1 MGRRPWKNV
10 NLPPG
15 MRARRQ
21 RSGRVYYYLD
31 VGGSPRREIPLG
43 ADFVEAVRRWAEL
56 EAQGKDR
63 HSELVTFRYAAQ
75 KYVRDVLPTKARRTQ
90 RDNLLELENLYK
102 FFDDPPA
109 QIAQIR
115 PVHVTQYLAWRSEQ
129 ARKWYAAKG
138 REVPARAG
146 HVRANRE
153 VALLSHIFNF
163 AREQGFTD
171 ASNPCVGIRRNKET
185 GRTVYV
191 EDDVFQRVWDAA
203 DEPTR
208 DAMDLAYLTGQR
220 PADTLKFSEAD
231 IRADELWV
239 EQGKRGKKL
248 RITVSGA
255 LADVL
260 ERIRVRKLLCAVSGA
275 IVSSALVVNERGER
289 LMPDALRFRFDRAR
303 LSAGVKKD
311 QFQFRDLRAKAGTD
325 KTETAGD
332 IRAAQR
338 QLGHASLA
346 MTEHYVRERKGDKVE
361 PTR

>member
-56 EAQGKDR
+56 EAQGSDR
-63 HSELVTFRYAAQ
+63 HSELLTFRYVAE
-75 KYVRDVLPTKARRTQ
+75 KYVCDVLPTKSRRTQ
-90 RDNLLELENLYK
+90 RDNLLELANLYR
-102 FFDDPPA
+102 FFDDPPVPVGR
-109 QIAQIR
+109 IR
-115 PVHVTQYLAWRSEQ
+115 PVHVTQYLAWRSDV
-129 ARKWYAAKG
+129 ARQWYVEKG
-138 REVPARAG
+138 REVPVRPG

-163 AREQGFTD
+163 ARERGLTD
-171 ASNPCVGIRRNKET
+171 AFNPCVGVRRNKET

-191 EDDVFQRVWDAA
+191 EDDLFRRVWDAA

-220 PADTLKFSEAD
+220 PADTLKFMESD
-231 IRADELWV
+231 IRAGELWIQ
-239 EQGKRGKKL
+239 QGKTGKRL
-248 RITVSGA
+248 RVVVSGE
-255 LADVL
+255 LAAVID
-260 ERIRVRKLLCAVSGA
+260 RIRLRKAACGSKVAS
-275 IVSSALVVNERGER
+275 LVVNEKGER
-289 LMPDALRFRFDRAR
+289 MMRDALRFRFDRAR
-303 LSAGVKKD
+303 FVAGVDKD
-311 QFQFRDLRAKAGTD
+311 LFQFRDLRAKAGTD
-325 KTETAGD
+325 KTEAAGD
-332 IRAAQR
+332 IRAAQK
-338 QLGHASLA
+338 QLGHSSVT
-346 MTEHYVRERKGDKVE
+346 MTERYVRERKGDKVE